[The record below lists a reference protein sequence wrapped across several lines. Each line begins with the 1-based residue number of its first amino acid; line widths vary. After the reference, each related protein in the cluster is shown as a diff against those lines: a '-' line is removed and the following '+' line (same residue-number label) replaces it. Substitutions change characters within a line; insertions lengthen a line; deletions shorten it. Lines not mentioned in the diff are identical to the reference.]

1 MAFPMPPGA
10 RRWQQTMRSF
20 VDTHLVPR
28 EVEAEMNDGF
38 IAAEAHEAIYRATEE
53 MGLLYPSLP
62 DAAGGRHLTKF
73 EIAVIQE
80 ALGRATNGLW
90 GCYHDLS
97 PFLWHTANDH
107 QMRTFI
113 RPLIDGRRRVA
124 YAITE
129 PGTGSDVSAI
139 EATAR
144 REGNGYVLDGVKM
157 HVTGANLSDWIIFQ
171 ARLEDGRH
179 ALFWVDRQAPGVT
192 TLRTPGY
199 MHRFRGHHLLM
210 EFRDVHVTADDL
222 IDQDGDGLGWTYD
235 WFRQERMKI
244 AARCC
249 GAASRLIEEATAF
262 ARSRQQFGRPI
273 WDNQAI
279 QFPLADS
286 LTELWAGRLMT
297 YEVAGAMD
305 RGEDI
310 KVLHARCAMAKL
322 FCSEFAHR
330 TADRAVQVFGGRGYM
345 RENVAERF
353 FRELR
358 VDRIWEGTSE
368 IQRMIVADGL
378 RKRGREPL
386 TGVSETAGALAWRA
400 RLRPFIDSE
409 RIPLERQAEE
419 NGGEIPRDVQERHRR
434 AARDMGLWL
443 PSIPKEDGGAGLSA
457 PELVAVQEEV
467 GRATNGLGFFYHDVS
482 PFLVRAATPWQRETY
497 VAGLLEGTR
506 SECYAITEE
515 GAGSDVD
522 AIEAT
527 AARSGNGYLLNGR
540 KWHVTGFNRAD
551 IVIFQAKLEDGRH
564 GLFYVDRDAAGVT
577 VERTPAYS
585 HTYPSHH
592 PIVRFESVTV
602 PGGALIDAGGDGKEW
617 TYEWFRQER
626 LGIAARCCGA
636 AGRLIDEGLAFA
648 GERRQFGRA
657 IIENQAISFMLA
669 DSLVEL
675 WAGRLMVHR
684 LAGAIDAGEDVKVQ
698 HALASMAKLYCS
710 EMANRVADRVV
721 QIFGGRG
728 YMREYAAERFFREL
742 RVERIWE
749 GTSEIQRMII
759 ARSLVKRGQD
769 ALIG

>member
-1 MAFPMPPGA
+1 MAYPMSRNA
-10 RRWQQTMRSF
+10 RQWQGRVRAF
-20 VDTHLVPR
+20 VDRYLIPR
-28 EVEAEMNDGF
+28 EIEAEMNDGF
-38 IAAEAHEAIYRATEE
+38 IADDAYEAIFRATEE

-62 DAAGGRHLTKF
+62 DESGGVLLSKF

-97 PFLWHTANDH
+97 PFLWHTANQH
-107 QMRTFI
+107 QMKTFI
-113 RPLIDGRRRVA
+113 RPLMNGRKRVA

-139 EATAR
+139 EATAVR
-144 REGNGYVLDGVKM
+144 KGNGYVLNGIKM

-171 ARLEDGRH
+171 AKLEDGRH
-179 ALFWVDRQAPGVT
+179 ALFWVDKETEGVT
-192 TLRTPGY
+192 TVRTPAY

-210 EFRDVHVTADDL
+210 EFRDVKVTADDL
-222 IDQDGDGLGWTYD
+222 LDQKGDGLQWTYD

-249 GAASRLIEEATAF
+249 GAASRLIDEALDF
-262 ARSRQQFGRPI
+262 ARNRHQFGRPI
-273 WDNQAI
+273 WENQAI

-297 YEVAGAMD
+297 YDVARAMD
-305 RGEDI
+305 RGDDI
-310 KVLHARCAMAKL
+310 KVLHAKCAMAKL

-330 TADRAVQVFGGRGYM
+330 TADRAVQIFGGRGYM

-353 FRELR
+353 YRELR

-368 IQRMIVADGL
+368 IQRMIIADGL
-378 RKRGREPL
+378 RKRGQSLL
-386 TGVSETAGALAWRA
+386 TGAGETAEALAWREK
-400 RLRPFIDSE
+400 LRPFIDRE
-409 RIPLERQAEE
+409 RIPLEFAAEE
-419 NGGEIPRDVQERHRR
+419 NDGQIPEEIRERHRQV
-434 AARDMGLWL
+434 ARDMGLWL
-443 PSIPKEDGGAGLSA
+443 PQVPKEFGGGGLRASSM
-457 PELVAVQEEV
+457 VAVEEEV
-467 GRATNGLGFFYHDVS
+467 GRATNGVGFFYHDVS
-482 PFLVRAATPWQRETY
+482 PFLVRTATSWQMETY
-497 VAGLLEGTR
+497 VRPLLDGLR
-506 SECYAITEE
+506 NECYAITEE

-527 AARSGNGYLLNGR
+527 ATRSGNGYVLNGC

-551 IVIFQAKLEDGRH
+551 IVIFQAKLEDGSH
-564 GLFYVDRDAAGVT
+564 GLFYVDRDADGVEI
-577 VERTPAYS
+577 ERTPAYS

-592 PIVRFESVTV
+592 PIVRFDSVKV
-602 PGGALIDAGGDGKEW
+602 AGDALIDPGGDGKTW

-636 AGRLIDEGLAFA
+636 ASRLIDEALAFA
-648 GERRQFGRA
+648 EERVQFGRP

-675 WAGRLMVHR
+675 WAGRLMIHR
-684 LAGAIDAGEDVKVQ
+684 LAGAIDDREDVKIQ
-698 HALASMAKLYCS
+698 HAMCSMAKLYCS
-710 EMANRVADRVV
+710 EMANRVADRAV

-728 YMREYAAERFFREL
+728 YMREYAAERFYREL

-759 ARSLVKRGQD
+759 AHSLFRRDQD

>member
-1 MAFPMPPGA
+1 MAYPMPESA
-10 RRWQQTMRSF
+10 RAWQAKMRAF
-20 VDTHLVPR
+20 VDRHLIPH
-28 EVEAEMNDGF
+28 EIEAEMNDGF
-38 IAAEAHEAIYRATEE
+38 IADDAYEGIFRATEE
-53 MGLLYPSLP
+53 MGLIFPSLP
-62 DAAGGRHLTKF
+62 DAAGGTHLSKF

-97 PFLWHTANDH
+97 PFLWHTANEH
-107 QMRTFI
+107 QMKTYV
-113 RPLIDGRRRVA
+113 RPLVSRRGRVA

-129 PGTGSDVSAI
+129 PGTGSDVGAI

-144 REGNGYVLDGVKM
+144 REGNGYVLNGTKM

-171 ARLEDGRH
+171 ARLDDGRH
-179 ALFWVDRQAPGVT
+179 ALFWVDKEAEGVSV
-192 TLRTPGY
+192 LRTPAY
-199 MHRFRGHHLLM
+199 MHRFRGHHPLM
-210 EFRDVHVTADDL
+210 EFRDVRVTSDDL
-222 IDQDGDGLGWTYD
+222 IDDEGDGLQWTYD

-249 GAASRLIEEATAF
+249 GAASRLIEEALAF
-262 ARSRQQFGRPI
+262 ARNRVQFGRPI
-273 WDNQAI
+273 WEYQAV

-297 YEVAGAMD
+297 YSVARAMD
-305 RGEDI
+305 RDEDA

-330 TADRAVQVFGGRGYM
+330 TADRAVQIFGGRGYM

-353 FRELR
+353 YRELR

-368 IQRMIVADGL
+368 IQRMIIADGL
-378 RKRGREPL
+378 RKRGQSL
-386 TGVSETAGALAWRA
+386 LAGADETPEALAWRGK
-400 RLRPFIDSE
+400 LRPFIDRE
-409 RIPLERQAEE
+409 RIPLERTAEE
-419 NGGEIPRDVQERHRR
+419 NDGEIPEDVRERHRK
-434 AARDMGLWL
+434 AAREMGLWL
-443 PSIPKEDGGAGLSA
+443 PHVPKEYGGGGFTAS
-457 PELVAVQEEV
+457 ELVAVEEEV
-467 GRATNGLGFFYHDVS
+467 GRATNGVGFFHHDVS
-482 PFLVRAATPWQRETY
+482 PFLVATATPWQMETY
-497 VAGLLEGTR
+497 VRPLLEGTR
-506 SECYAITEE
+506 NECYAITEE

-527 AARSGNGYLLNGR
+527 ATRSGNGYVLNGR

-551 IVIFQAKLEDGRH
+551 IVIFQAKLEDGGH
-564 GLFYVDRDAAGVT
+564 ALFYVDRDAAGVE

-592 PIVRFESVTV
+592 PIVRFASVRVTAD
-602 PGGALIDAGGDGKEW
+602 ALIDPQGDGLTW

-636 AGRLIDEGLAFA
+636 ASRLIDEALAFA
-648 GERRQFGRA
+648 EERVQFGRP

-669 DSLVEL
+669 DSLTEL
-675 WAGRLMVHR
+675 WAGRLMIHR
-684 LAGAIDAGEDVKVQ
+684 LAQAIDDAEDVKVQ
-698 HALASMAKLYCS
+698 HAMCSMAKLYCS
-710 EMANRVADRVV
+710 EMANRVADRAV

-728 YMREYAAERFFREL
+728 YMREYAAERFYREL

-749 GTSEIQRMII
+749 GTSEIQRVII
-759 ARSLVKRGQD
+759 AHSLLKRGQE